1 MKIAIR
7 TDAGP
12 ALDPRNAEALT
23 APTLDAL
30 QREMEAQLA
39 AELTAS
45 NANARL
51 QAILD
56 RLREQGLLFF

>member
-7 TDAGP
+7 TDAGST
-12 ALDPRNAEALT
+12 LDPRNAEALA

-30 QREMEAQLA
+30 QREMEVQLA
-39 AELTAS
+39 AEPTAS
-45 NANARL
+45 NTHARL

-56 RLREQGLLFF
+56 RLREQSRLFF